1 MPARSR
7 VRSAGSECASPASAL
22 KLRRLLALFLVP
34 DPTQPFRKVHRIFEA
49 ILGQQKPVEF
59 LDLPTSQ
66 RSYGHVPFP
75 APSVAT
81 ALNEWLQAHEVAF
94 RHASES

>member
-1 MPARSR
+1 
-7 VRSAGSECASPASAL
+7 
-22 KLRRLLALFLVP
+22 LLLVP

-59 LDLPTSQ
+59 LDLPTGQ
-66 RSYGHVPFP
+66 RSGLDRPYGHVPFP

-94 RHASES
+94 RHAPES